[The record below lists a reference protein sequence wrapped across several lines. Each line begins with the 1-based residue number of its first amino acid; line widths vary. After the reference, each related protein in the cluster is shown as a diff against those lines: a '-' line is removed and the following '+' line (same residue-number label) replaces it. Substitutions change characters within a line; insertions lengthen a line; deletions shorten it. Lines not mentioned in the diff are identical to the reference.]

1 MKAQAEANGLQVLG
15 TAEWL
20 LNDTT
25 FSTQVRDMKR
35 ANADIVAIS
44 AHPSPPA
51 ARSRR
56 WTDRA

>member
-1 MKAQAEANGLQVLG
+1 MKAQADANGFQLLG

-35 ANADIVAIS
+35 ANSEIVAIS
-44 AHPSPPA
+44 AHPFTTCGVL
-51 ARSRR
+51 RR
-56 WTDRA
+56 WSVRA